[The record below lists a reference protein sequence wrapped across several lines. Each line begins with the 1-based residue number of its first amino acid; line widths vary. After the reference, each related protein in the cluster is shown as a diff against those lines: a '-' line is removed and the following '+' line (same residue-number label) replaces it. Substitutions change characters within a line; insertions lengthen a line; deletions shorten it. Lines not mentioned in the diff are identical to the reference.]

1 MFGLQSLLDWTF
13 AGNPATN
20 VLDFVTI
27 LEVGMGLTHIEKLA
41 HGIEGYP
48 PVTIANLAISL
59 DGVRSQQEE
68 RY

>member
-1 MFGLQSLLDWTF
+1 ML
-13 AGNPATN
+13 N
-20 VLDFVTI
+20 FVSI
-27 LEVGMGLTHIEKLA
+27 LEVGLGLTHIEKLVN
-41 HGIEGYP
+41 GVEGYP